1 MGEPRY
7 TFEYFQ
13 LPGLRDPPHVL
24 GVHVVVDVKL
34 VRVLRVF
41 RSVRVSFAPD
51 LQLELEGVLRRTL
64 VVQTLLVWR
73 KKGRLL
79 KGRTVITHF
88 DHFAR
93 PKTKILQKTCPSK

>member
-7 TFEYFQ
+7 TFEHFK
-13 LPGLRDPPHVL
+13 LPGLGDPPHVL

-41 RSVRVSFAPD
+41 RRVRVSFAPD
-51 LQLELEGVLRRTL
+51 LQLELEGVLRRAL
-64 VVQTLLVWR
+64 VVQNLLVWR

-79 KGRTVITHF
+79 KGRTVTHF